1 MELPGS
7 AHEEILCTRSFQTA
21 PMMYQSGKMERYL
34 SIKREAGTDRNK
46 LHGDFIFEAQV
57 AARTSI
63 VRTFPK
69 GDTICCKA
77 VIFSPTFT
85 LGA

>member
-46 LHGDFIFEAQV
+46 LHGFHF
-57 AARTSI
+57 
-63 VRTFPK
+63 
-69 GDTICCKA
+69 
-77 VIFSPTFT
+77 
-85 LGA
+85 